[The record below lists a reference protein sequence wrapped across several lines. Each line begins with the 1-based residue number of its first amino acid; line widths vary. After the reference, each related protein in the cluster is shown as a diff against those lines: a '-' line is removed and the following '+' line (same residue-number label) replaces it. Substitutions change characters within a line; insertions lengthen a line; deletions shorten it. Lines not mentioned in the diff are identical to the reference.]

1 MEALLLAEGLKE
13 FYRSSRVG
21 AKLILPSAARIF
33 MEDFQLLR
41 NMVVVAKR
49 VLWLYWKVKVIGV
62 G

>member
-41 NMVVVAKR
+41 NMVVV
-49 VLWLYWKVKVIGV
+49 VLWLYRKVKVIGV